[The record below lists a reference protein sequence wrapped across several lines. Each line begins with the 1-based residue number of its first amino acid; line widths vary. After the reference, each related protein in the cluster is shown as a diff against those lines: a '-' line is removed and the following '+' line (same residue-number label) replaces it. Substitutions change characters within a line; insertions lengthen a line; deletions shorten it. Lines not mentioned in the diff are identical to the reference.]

1 MPDAGAGSG
10 QLTGRVAIVTGAG
23 SGIGAA
29 TARLFHAEGAR
40 VLLGDVQDDAGQALA
55 EKLGERATYL
65 HVDVTREVDVAG
77 AVETAVDRF
86 GRLDVMV
93 NNAGILGA
101 VGPIAD
107 TPLEAIDTTLA
118 VNLRGVILGVKHA
131 ARPML
136 RQGSGSIISLS
147 SPGGI
152 VGGVGPH
159 VYSAAKAGVIGF
171 VQSAAAELRTAG
183 VRANVLVPGSVVSP
197 MTAGVVA
204 GGAEDLDGAEQV
216 MDQTK
221 LMTRTLRPDD
231 VAQGALYLASDA
243 STMVTGIVL
252 PVDAGYTGARGPAP
266 FATGEYATPS
276 VLREAGRT
284 GDEEVDDAR

>member
-1 MPDAGAGSG
+1 MPEAGGAADG
-10 QLTGRVAIVTGAG
+10 QLAGRIVIVTGAG

-29 TARLFHAEGAR
+29 TARLFHAEGAQ
-40 VLLGDVQDDAGQALA
+40 VLLADVQDDAGRALA
-55 EKLGERATYL
+55 EDLGDRATYV
-65 HVDVTREVDVAG
+65 HVDVTREPDIAAVVDT
-77 AVETAVDRF
+77 AVERF

-101 VGPIAD
+101 LGPIAQ
-107 TPLEAIDTTLA
+107 TSLEAIDLTLA

-131 ARPML
+131 ARPMAA
-136 RQGSGSIISLS
+136 QGSGSIIALS
-147 SPGGI
+147 SPAGL

-171 VQSAAAELRTAG
+171 IQSAAAELRTSG

-204 GGAEDLDGAEQV
+204 GGPEDLEGAERA

-221 LMTRTLRPDD
+221 LMTRTLRPAD
-231 VAQGALYLASDA
+231 VALGALYLAVDA
-243 STMVTGIVL
+243 SAMVTGIVL
-252 PVDAGYTGARGPAP
+252 PVDAGYTGARGPSA
-266 FATGEYATPS
+266 FATGAYAGPS
-276 VLREAGRT
+276 VRREAGRT
-284 GDEEVDDAR
+284 GHEGD